1 MVSPYQTV
9 HYLKTTASQLP
20 DRVSPYQTVHHVKT
34 TLQVCV
40 NAMIFHHLIFFCT
53 PYIHMHVYGEY
64 KVQSKEYRV
73 LCMIC
78 TIQQN
83 RLEADQITPKEIQKT
98 LPNAMPLARLEI

>member
-1 MVSPYQTV
+1 
-9 HYLKTTASQLP
+9 
-20 DRVSPYQTVHHVKT
+20 
-34 TLQVCV
+34 
-40 NAMIFHHLIFFCT
+40 
-53 PYIHMHVYGEY
+53 MHVYGEY

-98 LPNAMPLARLEI
+98 LPNAIAARDMNVVKSSIPDRSRPFKLYSTSKVQ